1 MLNLTQLVKLY
12 EKADTISLTAVNNVN
27 LHVMR
32 GDFISIIGRSG
43 SGKSTL
49 MNMIVGLLRPTCG
62 KVILDGE
69 ELWTMDDKN
78 MARMRCTKIGYI
90 AQGMSVLSNLT
101 VLDNVRL
108 PYCLAH
114 KKGDGIEEARS
125 LLKTVGIESLAYR
138 YPAQLSGGEIRRAS
152 IARAL
157 INNPKIL
164 VADEPTCD
172 LDSETGKEIMELFA
186 EINQKGVTIILVTHE
201 NDNIIYGNRL
211 CVMSSGKL
219 IEEKMS

>member
-1 MLNLTQLVKLY
+1 MLNLTQLVKIY
-12 EKADTISLTAVNNVN
+12 EKADAISLTAVNNVN

-114 KKGDGIEEARS
+114 RKGDGIEEARS

-138 YPAQLSGGEIRRAS
+138 YPEQLSGGEIRRTS

-172 LDSETGKEIMELFA
+172 LDGETAKEVMGLFG
-186 EINQKGVTIILVTHE
+186 EINQKGVTIISVTHE
-201 NDNIIYGNRL
+201 NDNINYGNRL
-211 CVMSSGKL
+211 CIMSSGKL
-219 IEEKMS
+219 IEEKMP